1 MTRADGEETLK
12 GVNGILFAVGARRM
26 PTGRLG
32 SWTKLLA
39 LLVAAFVYFAA
50 AAVVLDPIEL
60 TSIFLSMMLGLVFLV
75 IGHSQHATR
84 KNPPLFDVALSFAAL
99 AVGVYYATNADNI
112 ITRISLLDPLSTL
125 DYVAAT
131 ALWVLA
137 IEATRRTVGLA
148 LTMIVVAM
156 MAYNLFGHVLPGTIG
171 HGFISYTH
179 FLDQTAFTTNG
190 IFGAPIRVAAT
201 YAFLFVAFGT
211 FLEKC
216 GGGDFFF
223 DLAAAISGR
232 STGGPAK
239 VAVVSSAL
247 YGTVSGSPTS
257 DVVTTGS
264 ITIPMMR
271 RLGYPRSLAGGIEVA
286 ASTSG
291 GLLPPIMA
299 SAAFIMV
306 EVTGIPYLDIA
317 TAAIIPALLYLFG
330 VFLYVHLLSQKLG
343 LKPMEKENV
352 PSLVSTILDGGL
364 FIIPIGVLVV
374 ALFMGYSINY
384 VAILGTISVLC
395 VSLLRRSTRLSLK
408 AILEVAVV
416 ASIRMVPVAAA
427 CAAAGLVVG
436 GISMTGLSG
445 KLGLLIFQL
454 AGDSVFLSLILSAVI
469 AILLG
474 MGMPTPSAYIMSAVL
489 TAPILI
495 SLGMPLLSAHY
506 FLLFFSVMSALTP
519 PVAVAAYAASSLAE
533 ANPISIAG
541 RSMLI
546 AAPAF
551 FLPFAFAFQPE
562 LLGQGSFLD
571 IVPKALQAGV
581 GVAAITVAAAGY
593 LGIPLS
599 VPLRLISVASGI
611 ALLTTVPAV
620 NLAGGIGVAIIL
632 ASAIGGRFG
641 WFSAL
646 TKGRNSD

>member
-1 MTRADGEETLK
+1 MTRADSGETLQ
-12 GVNGILFAVGARRM
+12 GVSGILFAVGARRM
-26 PTGRLG
+26 PTGILG
-32 SWTKLLA
+32 AWTKVLA
-39 LLVAAFVYFAA
+39 VAVAAFVYFAA
-50 AAVVLDPIEL
+50 AAIVLDPIEL
-60 TSIFLSMMLGLVFLV
+60 TSVFLSMMLGLVFLV
-75 IGHSQHATR
+75 IGHSQHSTSSR
-84 KNPPLFDVALSFAAL
+84 PPLIDIALSICAL
-99 AVGVYYATNADNI
+99 LVGVYYATNSDDI

-131 ALWVLA
+131 TLWVLA

-148 LTMIVVAM
+148 LTVIVVAT
-156 MAYNLFGHVLPGTIG
+156 MAYNLFGHVLPGIIG
-171 HGFISYTH
+171 HGYISYTH

-223 DLAAAISGR
+223 DLAAATAGR

-306 EVTGIPYLDIA
+306 EVTGIPYLEIA
-317 TAAIIPALLYLFG
+317 TAAIIPALMYLTG
-330 VFLYVHLLSQKLG
+330 VFLYVHLLSQRLG
-343 LKPMEKENV
+343 LKQMDSENV
-352 PSLVSTILDGGL
+352 PSLRTTLLEGGL
-364 FIIPIGVLVV
+364 FIIPIAVLII

-384 VAILGTISVLC
+384 VAILGTLSILF
-395 VSLLRRSTRLSLK
+395 VSMLRPSTRMGLK
-408 AILEVAVV
+408 KLLEVLVV

-454 AGDSVFLSLILSAVI
+454 AGDSVFLSLVLAAVI

-489 TAPILI
+489 TAPILVG
-495 SLGMPLLSAHY
+495 LGMPLLSAHY

-551 FLPFAFAFQPE
+551 FLPFSFAFQPE
-562 LLGQGSFLD
+562 LLGQGSFTE
-571 IVPKALQAGV
+571 IVPTLLMAAV
-581 GVAAITVAAAGY
+581 GVSAITVGTAGF
-593 LGIPLS
+593 LFVPINALIRILS
-599 VPLRLISVASGI
+599 VISGI
-611 ALLTTVPAV
+611 ALLTSFDVAQAV
-620 NLAGGIGVAIIL
+620 GALGVAIVL
-632 ASAIGGRFG
+632 MYAIAARAGWIQNTEKGG
-641 WFSAL
+641 
-646 TKGRNSD
+646 